1 MELIT
6 DDLLLNTVNDKV
18 KMYEKGILSIMN
30 KKFST
35 SLLMTVL
42 ITSLC
47 FGEAQSIFAE
57 ENFDEY
63 TLDTM
68 VVTATRTEKRD
79 VDVPAST
86 EIITYEDIV
95 DSGSVNAMEA
105 VSKMLGVDYNTYLPG
120 GSAQTSMTNEI
131 NVRGFSYGTLILVNG
146 NPINLNNTYV
156 IDAIPAEAIERIEVV
171 KGGGS
176 VLYGSEAQSG
186 VINIITKKKVSNK
199 VRVGFGNYKQQQYN
213 VAVGNDKL
221 KINYDLKKWGYVKE
235 ARYTAA
241 NTYTNLK
248 ESSNENIGIGYNF
261 NDQLSFEYNHLDTEV
276 SYESLKKGRLN
287 SFTDSSNK
295 QDLIQLNYN
304 GNKTKGH
311 AWFNKTKLDYAGSS
325 ARNLFENE
333 SFGADLQQNIELNNK
348 SLLTVGGVYKREVYN
363 SKLKKGKPSIGK
375 KARNQMGL
383 FAQLDYKFNDK
394 DNVIIGGRGTWTSSE
409 SNGQS
414 YDNFSTS
421 AQYIHKFD
429 QDKSFYVSVAESF
442 VMPSFKQMFPS
453 SWVET
458 KPNPELKPQEGINY
472 EMGYKEISG
481 NHAWKVAL
489 FHMDIKDNISATLNK
504 DDTYEYSNQDFKNT
518 GFEASL
524 RVDAS
529 EKFDYDLGL
538 LVHNPKYKWDTDI
551 RNGWHNKFGKYQI
564 TGGVGYKIDKFRAKL
579 TGSYIGDRYSS
590 PSTMSYSYKLKPYFL
605 TSLTATYSP
614 DNNSEV
620 SLLINNLLNRSDI
633 LSYSNK
639 VGFGSLYTPTNFMLS
654 YTYRF

>member
-1 MELIT
+1 MELST

-68 VVTATRTEKRD
+68 LVTATRTEKRD

-199 VRVGFGNYKQQQYN
+199 VRFGFGNYKQQQYN

-261 NDQLSFEYNHLDTEV
+261 NDSLSFEYNHLDTEV
-276 SYESLKKGRLN
+276 SYESLKKDRLN

-304 GNKTKGH
+304 GNKIKGH

-458 KPNPELKPQEGINY
+458 KPNPDLKPQEGINY

>member
-235 ARYTAA
+235 ARYTAT

-458 KPNPELKPQEGINY
+458 KPNPDLKPQEGINY

-524 RVDAS
+524 RVDTS

>member
-1 MELIT
+1 MKLST
-6 DDLLLNTVNDKV
+6 DDLLLNTMNDKV

-68 VVTATRTEKRD
+68 LVTATRTEKRD

-276 SYESLKKGRLN
+276 SYESLKKDRLN

-458 KPNPELKPQEGINY
+458 KPNPDLKPQEGINY

>member
-213 VAVGNDKL
+213 AAVGNDKL

-458 KPNPELKPQEGINY
+458 KPNPDLKPQEGINY

>member
-1 MELIT
+1 MELST

-68 VVTATRTEKRD
+68 LVTATRTEKRD

-276 SYESLKKGRLN
+276 SYESLKKDRLN

-429 QDKSFYVSVAESF
+429 QDKSFYVSVAKSF

-458 KPNPELKPQEGINY
+458 KPNPDLKPQEGINY

-654 YTYRF
+654 YK

>member
-176 VLYGSEAQSG
+176 VLYGSEDQSG

-458 KPNPELKPQEGINY
+458 KPNPDLKPQEGINY

-524 RVDAS
+524 LVDAS

>member
-1 MELIT
+1 MELST
-6 DDLLLNTVNDKV
+6 DGLLLNTMNDKV

-68 VVTATRTEKRD
+68 LVTATRTEKRD

-276 SYESLKKGRLN
+276 SYESLKKDRLN

-458 KPNPELKPQEGINY
+458 KPNPDLKPQEGINY
-472 EMGYKEISG
+472 EIGYKEISG

>member
-1 MELIT
+1 MELST

-68 VVTATRTEKRD
+68 LVTATRTEKRD

-105 VSKMLGVDYNTYLPG
+105 VSKMLDVDYNTYLPG

-276 SYESLKKGRLN
+276 SYESLKKDRLN

-458 KPNPELKPQEGINY
+458 KPNPDLKPQEGINY

>member
-18 KMYEKGILSIMN
+18 KMYEKGILSIIN

-47 FGEAQSIFAE
+47 FGEAHSIFAE

-458 KPNPELKPQEGINY
+458 KPNPDLKPQEGINY

>member
-442 VMPSFKQMFPS
+442 AMPSFKQMFPS

-458 KPNPELKPQEGINY
+458 KPNPDLKPQEGINY

>member
-1 MELIT
+1 MELST

-68 VVTATRTEKRD
+68 LVTATRTEKRD

-276 SYESLKKGRLN
+276 SYESLKKDRLN

-333 SFGADLQQNIELNNK
+333 SFGADLLQNIELNNK

-458 KPNPELKPQEGINY
+458 KPNPDLKPQEGINY

>member
-79 VDVPAST
+79 LDVPAST

-458 KPNPELKPQEGINY
+458 KPNPDLKPQEGINY

-481 NHAWKVAL
+481 NHVWKVAL

>member
-1 MELIT
+1 MELST

-68 VVTATRTEKRD
+68 LVTATRTEKRD

-199 VRVGFGNYKQQQYN
+199 VRFGFGNYKQQQYN

-276 SYESLKKGRLN
+276 SYESLKKDRLN

-304 GNKTKGH
+304 GNKIKGH

-375 KARNQMGL
+375 KARNQIGL

-458 KPNPELKPQEGINY
+458 KPNPDLKPQEGINY

>member
-1 MELIT
+1 MELST

-68 VVTATRTEKRD
+68 LVTATRTEKRD

-199 VRVGFGNYKQQQYN
+199 VRFGFGNYKQQQYN

-276 SYESLKKGRLN
+276 SYESLKKDRLN

-304 GNKTKGH
+304 GNKIKGH

-458 KPNPELKPQEGINY
+458 KPNPDLKPQEGINY

-620 SLLINNLLNRSDI
+620 SLLINNLLKRSDI

>member
-1 MELIT
+1 MKLST

-47 FGEAQSIFAE
+47 FGEAQNIFAE

-276 SYESLKKGRLN
+276 SYESLKKGRVN

-458 KPNPELKPQEGINY
+458 KPNPDLKPQEGINY

-639 VGFGSLYTPTNFMLS
+639 VGFGSLYTHTNFMLS

>member
-1 MELIT
+1 MELST

-47 FGEAQSIFAE
+47 FGEAQNIFAE

-276 SYESLKKGRLN
+276 SYESLKKDRLN

-429 QDKSFYVSVAESF
+429 QDKSFYVSVAESL

-458 KPNPELKPQEGINY
+458 KPNPDLKPQEGINY

>member
-6 DDLLLNTVNDKV
+6 DNLLLNTVNDKV

-325 ARNLFENE
+325 ARNMFENE

-458 KPNPELKPQEGINY
+458 KPNPDLKPQEGINY

>member
-1 MELIT
+1 M
-6 DDLLLNTVNDKV
+6 LLNTVNDKV
-18 KMYEKGILSIMN
+18 KMYEKGILSIVN

-68 VVTATRTEKRD
+68 LVTATRTEKRD

-276 SYESLKKGRLN
+276 SYESLKKDRLN

-458 KPNPELKPQEGINY
+458 KPNPDLKPQEGINY